1 MIKMI
6 QEWFTDR
13 FSDPQIVILW
23 FFLISGFLVIFF
35 MGEMLQ
41 PVFAGLI
48 IAYLLEGIVKS
59 LEAVRLPRTISV
71 FLTFFFFVVCVIL
84 LVIWLLP
91 LLSKQIGQFIHD
103 LPSMIAST
111 RNHLIQLPERY
122 PQFITEEQINNLIFF
137 LKSEITRLGQNI
149 LAFSIASVR
158 NLITVLVYLV
168 LVPFLILFFLKDK
181 AMIVAWIKGFLPKNR
196 DLATDVWDEVNKQIG
211 NYVRGKIFE
220 ILIVWG
226 VSYIVFSFL
235 ELRYAM
241 LLSMFN
247 GLALLIPYVG
257 STVIFFPVFFVAYF
271 EWGIAKDFFYV
282 ILAYLII
289 HLVDGHI
296 LVPLLFSEVVNLHPV
311 AIIVAILV
319 FGGLWGIWGL
329 FFAIPL
335 ATLVHAVLKA
345 WFIKREYVNKQVTH
359 NPSPNQ

>member
-6 QEWFTDR
+6 QDWFSDR
-13 FSDPQIVILW
+13 FSDPQVVILW

-41 PVFAGLI
+41 PVFAALI
-48 IAYLLEGIVKS
+48 IAYLLEGVVKTFES
-59 LEAVRLPRTISV
+59 IKVPRTIAV
-71 FLTFFFFVVCVIL
+71 FMTFFVFVVCVIL

-122 PQFITEEQINNLIFF
+122 PQIISEDQINSLIFY
-137 LKSEITRLGQNI
+137 LKSEITRLGQKI
-149 LAFSIASVR
+149 LVFSIASVR

-181 AMIVAWIKGFLPKNR
+181 EMIFSWIRGFLPKNR
-196 DLATDVWDEVNKQIG
+196 DLASDVWNEVNKKIG
-211 NYVRGKIFE
+211 NYIRGKMFE
-220 ILIVWG
+220 ILIVWI
-226 VSYIVFSFL
+226 VSYIVFSLL

-241 LLSMFN
+241 LLSLFN
-247 GLALLIPYVG
+247 GVALLIPYVG

-282 ILAYLII
+282 ILAYLLI

-311 AIIVAILV
+311 AIILAILV

-345 WFIKREYVNKQVTH
+345 WFIKRQYINKQLIH
-359 NPSPNQ
+359 DS

>member
-1 MIKMI
+1 MIKMF

-13 FSDPQIVILW
+13 FSDPQVVILW
-23 FFLISGFLVIFF
+23 FFLILGFLVIFF

-59 LEAVRLPRTISV
+59 LESIRLPRVLSV
-71 FLTFFFFVVCVIL
+71 FLTFFLFIICVIL

-103 LPSMIAST
+103 LPSMITST
-111 RNHLIQLPERY
+111 HNQLIQLPEKY
-122 PQFITEEQINNLIFF
+122 PQLISEDQINNLIFF
-137 LKSEITRLGQNI
+137 LKSEITRMGQRA
-149 LAFSIASVR
+149 LVFSITSVK

-168 LVPFLILFFLKDK
+168 IVPFLILFFLKDK
-181 AMIVAWIKGFLPKNR
+181 DTIFAWIKGFLPKNR
-196 DLATDVWDEVNKQIG
+196 DLAADVWKEVNNQIG
-211 NYVRGKIFE
+211 NYIRGKIFE
-220 ILIVWG
+220 ILIVWC
-226 VSYIVFSFL
+226 VSYIVFSIL
-235 ELRYAM
+235 GLRYAM
-241 LLSMFN
+241 LLSLFN

-257 STVIFFPVFFVAYF
+257 TTVVFFPLIFVAYF

-282 ILAYLII
+282 ITAYLII

-311 AIIVAILV
+311 AIIVAVLV

-345 WFIKREYVNKQVTH
+345 WYLKRDHVHKQTGH
-359 NPSPNQ
+359 NNSIP